1 VYPFIL
7 QEFATFQ
14 AFLYT
19 ILMLKFFISAGEY
32 SGDIHAAYLVRELKK
47 IFPDAIFSG
56 IGGDNMRREG
66 VELIQH
72 INDMGIIGFQEAL
85 RGVFKLRNL
94 LKMSIEVIKNMDIC
108 IFVDYPGFNL
118 KLSSYTKRA
127 GKINYYYI
135 APQVW
140 AWWNFRVKFIKKN
153 FDYVFVILPFEEHF
167 YRKYGI
173 RVKYVGSP
181 VLDSVLNAHVKEIKI
196 PEGKKIIG
204 LLPGSRYDEV
214 RRLVP
219 RLMKIKKILE
229 EDRKDLHF
237 LMSLVPDFKVGEEEN
252 LTILRGEAY
261 EIMNASDFLIVASG
275 TASLEAAL
283 FGKPMVVIYALS
295 EFSWILA
302 KLLARVKY
310 ASLVNIL
317 ADEMVVPEFIQHIPE
332 REIARLILEYL
343 DNKEL
348 YNNTMSRILKIRDSL
363 KPGAARRAALLI
375 KKEVEKYGYA

>member
-1 VYPFIL
+1 
-7 QEFATFQ
+7 
-14 AFLYT
+14 
-19 ILMLKFFISAGEY
+19 MLKFFISAGEY
-32 SGDIHAAYLVRELKK
+32 SGDIHAASLVRELKK
-47 IFPDAIFSG
+47 VFPDAVFRG

-72 INDMGIIGFQEAL
+72 INELGIIGFQEAL
-85 RGVFKLRNL
+85 RGVFKLRDL
-94 LKMSIEVIKNMDIC
+94 LKMSVKVVKDMDIC

-118 KLSSYTKRA
+118 KLSYYTKRA

-135 APQVW
+135 APQIW

-153 FDYVFVILPFEEHF
+153 FHYVFVILPFEENF

-181 VLDSVLNAHVKEIKI
+181 VLDSVLNAHVEEIEI
-196 PEGKKIIG
+196 PRGKKIIG

-219 RLMKIKKILE
+219 RVLKIKKILE
-229 EDRKDLHF
+229 ENRKDLHF
-237 LMSLVPDFKVGEEEN
+237 LMSLVPDFKVDEEEN
-252 LTILRGEAY
+252 LTILRGGAY

-283 FGKPMVVIYALS
+283 FGKPMVVLYALS

-317 ADEMVVPEFIQHIPE
+317 ADEKVVPEFIQHIPE

-343 DNKEL
+343 DNREL
-348 YNNTMSRILKIRDSL
+348 YNNTVNRLVKIRDSL
-363 KPGAARRAALLI
+363 KPGAARRTALLI